1 MYNCL
6 IIDKMH
12 PSIIPM
18 LESIGVKPDYRP
30 EITREEILNVIEN
43 YQGIIVRS
51 KTPINK
57 ELFDKA
63 KNLEFIGRAGAGLDQ
78 VDLET
83 MQARNI
89 TIVNAP
95 EGNRDALAEHMVG
108 MILCLFN
115 NINLGDKQVRN
126 GIWDREGNRGVELKN
141 KTVGIIGYGFMGQAF
156 AKRLT
161 SFECN
166 IIAYDKYKSGF
177 GSEQVK
183 EVALEQ
189 IFEEAD
195 LLSMHVPLTPETH
208 FMINEDF
215 INRIKKPFYFLN
227 SARGELA
234 KLSVIKKAIETGKI
248 SGAVLDVLENEKLN
262 KYTPEQQEAFE
273 FLKSSEKVLFTPH
286 VAGWTHESYVRI
298 NEVLTKKIKAYIEGK
313 Q

>member
-1 MYNCL
+1 
-6 IIDKMH
+6 MH